1 MPAPPLSLPDG
12 KDLNSADEK
21 PRRDERIE
29 VTCEAKVSET
39 CRGTHRISRRAEQK
53 NRARNEGRYL
63 CLPCSRRLK
72 FSGRDNPNARHMTL
86 DDGFLDTIDTEGKA
100 YVLGWIAS
108 DGSVREGTITLQ
120 IHKKDR
126 PVLETLLH
134 ILGADLPIFERRDQA
149 GFSVNSQ
156 RAVRAVCKHLG
167 ITPGKKSRTAQ
178 FPNLPSDALRW
189 AFVRGFFD
197 GDGHV
202 AKPGTRSSPR
212 CGITTGSAS
221 MRAAILEFCSI
232 PAYHDPNEGRLEW
245 NGNAALD
252 FLAKLYDDATY
263 RLARKRDLYLDWCMW
278 VPSLSGGGRHG
289 NEERF
294 HWTKTRPDA
303 VAPSKSRASDSGF
316 DLVLLEPFK
325 VMGDVTLYDTGI
337 RVQPA
342 YGWYFD
348 LVPRS
353 SISKT
358 GYMLAN
364 SVGVIDR
371 TYTGPVLVALR
382 KLDPTAPDLELPARL
397 VQIVPRPV
405 VHVQLIEVDA
415 LDETERSEGGFGSS
429 G

>member
-1 MPAPPLSLPDG
+1 MSD
-12 KDLNSADEK
+12 
-21 PRRDERIE
+21 PRDCKRP
-29 VTCEAKVSET
+29 VVCESQVSGA
-39 CRGTHRISRRAEQK
+39 CKGTHAISLRAQQK
-53 NRARNEGRYL
+53 NRARNGGRYL

-72 FSGRDNPNARHMTL
+72 HSGRNNPNARHMAL

-100 YVLGWIAS
+100 YLLGWIAS
-108 DGSVREGTITLQ
+108 DGSVREGTFALQ
-120 IHKKDR
+120 IHQKDS
-126 PVLETLLH
+126 PVLGQLNQ
-134 ILGADLPIFERRDQA
+134 ILGADLPVFTRGDQVGIA
-149 GFSVNSQ
+149 INSEKM
-156 RAVRAVCKHLG
+156 VRAVCGHLG
-167 ITPGKKSRTAQ
+167 IEPGRKSRTVQ
-178 FPNLPSDALRW
+178 FPDLATDDLKW

-202 AKPGTRSSPR
+202 IKPGTRTAPR
-212 CGITTGSAS
+212 CGITTSSAA
-221 MRAAILEFCSI
+221 MRAAILEFCEI
-232 PAYHDPNEGRLEW
+232 PAYHDPKEGRLEW

-252 FLAKLYDDATY
+252 FLAKLYDGARY
-263 RLARKRDLYLDWCMW
+263 RLPRKRDLYLDWCLW

-289 NEERF
+289 DEDLF

-303 VAPSKSRASDSGF
+303 VPPSKSRASDSGF
-316 DLVLLEPFK
+316 DLVLLEP
-325 VMGDVTLYDTGI
+325 VRQLGDVTLYDTGI

-382 KLDPTAPDLELPARL
+382 KVNHEAPDLELPARL
-397 VQIVPRPV
+397 VQMIPRPI
-405 VHVQLIEVDA
+405 VHVRLVEVES
-415 LDETERSEGGFGSS
+415 LDETERGAGGFGST
-429 G
+429 GTA